1 MTKINPYTIVK
12 QAGLSPALTTLLGI
26 GAGGGIGYLLNKFD
40 EFSGNPPEVSWR
52 KPLLGA
58 IFGGM
63 PFWLYGMARNSWDY
77 DSTGKHTMSLWD
89 RWTSDDDTF
98 WKNPVPTKNW
108 KDYQEWQRQFYKP
121 ENQKPYN
128 PDNESKKENKDM
140 EKRNEW
146 VTNIGHIP
154 VNAFNET
161 TWVDASRGR
170 TPMEAAGFV
179 TNTLNQ
185 TGRRVGSNFVTPGQV
200 INTMVN
206 AGIGYGTAWLAG
218 KTLGAMAGVSPET
231 QKKLCEIGTW
241 GGMLGGISNAAN
253 HY

>member
-1 MTKINPYTIVK
+1 MTKVNPYWIVK
-12 QAGLSPALTTLLGI
+12 QAGISPGVGTLAGI
-26 GAGGGIGYLLNKFD
+26 GIGGGIGYLLNKLD
-40 EFSGNPPEVSWR
+40 EHKGEESEDTWR

-58 IFGGM
+58 ILGGL
-63 PFWLYGMARNSWDY
+63 PFWGYGLARNSWDY
-77 DSTGKHTMSLWD
+77 DRNGEHTISLWD
-89 RWTSDDDTF
+89 RWTMDDDTF
-98 WKNPVPTKNW
+98 WKQDVPKQNYDAW
-108 KDYQEWQRQFYKP
+108 VENQRKFYKP
-121 ENQKPYN
+121 ASADLVKT
-128 PDNESKKENKDM
+128 S
-140 EKRNEW
+140 EW
-146 VTNIGHIP
+146 VTNMGAIP

-185 TGRRVGSNFVTPGQV
+185 TRNRVGSNLVSPGQV

-218 KTLGAMAGVSPET
+218 KTLGALAGVSPAT
-231 QKKLCEIGTW
+231 QQKLCEIGTW

-253 HY
+253 NY

>member
-1 MTKINPYTIVK
+1 MINPYTIVK
-12 QAGLSPALTTLLGI
+12 QASLSPGAATLAAI
-26 GAGGGIGYLLNKFD
+26 GTGGGIGYLLNKLD
-40 EFSGNPPEVSWR
+40 EAGGTKPEISWR

-58 IFGGM
+58 IFASL
-63 PFWLYGMARNSWDY
+63 PFLGYGFARGEWDR
-77 DSTGKHTMSLWD
+77 DPSTGQHTMSTLD
-89 RWTSDDDTF
+89 RWFSQGSDYYTD
-98 WKNPVPTKNW
+98 PVVQYNMKA
-108 KDYQEWQRQFYKP
+108 DQERRNKFYKT
-121 ENQKPYN
+121 
-128 PDNESKKENKDM
+128 S
-140 EKRNEW
+140 EW
-146 VTNIGHIP
+146 VTDIGHIP

-185 TGRRVGSNFVTPGQV
+185 TGRRVGSNLVTPGQV

-253 HY
+253 RY